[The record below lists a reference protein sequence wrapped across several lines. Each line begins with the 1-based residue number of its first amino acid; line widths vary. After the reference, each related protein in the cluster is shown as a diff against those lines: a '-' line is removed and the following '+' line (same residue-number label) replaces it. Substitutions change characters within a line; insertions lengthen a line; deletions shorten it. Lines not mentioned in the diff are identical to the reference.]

1 MHKSIDEQFK
11 RNKLSKEDKK
21 ELKARGIKLNDKNA
35 IKAYFEEKAREK
47 AEKDEA
53 ERLAAEEA
61 ARIERENNPT
71 TEDLLKQILAELKAK
86 KDY

>member
-1 MHKSIDEQFK
+1 M
-11 RNKLSKEDKK
+11 LSRLTLRK
-21 ELKARGIKLNDKNA
+21 
-35 IKAYFEEKAREK
+35 KAREK

-71 TEDLLKQILAELKAK
+71 AEDLLKQILAELKAK
-86 KDY
+86 ND